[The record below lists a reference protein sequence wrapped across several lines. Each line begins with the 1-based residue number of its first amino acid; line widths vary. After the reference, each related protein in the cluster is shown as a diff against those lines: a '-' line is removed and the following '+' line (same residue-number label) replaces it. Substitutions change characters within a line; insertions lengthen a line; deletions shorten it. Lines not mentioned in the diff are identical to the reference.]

1 MCLVRVKDE
10 VISHIVYTVQQPPQ
24 KPLSRKTSTYCMLT
38 RREDNMETHC
48 TLLPIHFVHL
58 IDIRAEVIYLSIK
71 EQHRLSFL
79 AQSYALKDAYLTS
92 FLIDSCHLEK
102 TDYGVTTILLCI
114 GTSVDQGIIF

>member
-10 VISHIVYTVQQPPQ
+10 VISHIVYTVKQPPR
-24 KPLSRKTSTYCMLT
+24 KPLSHKTPTYCMLT
-38 RREDNMETHC
+38 RREDNMESHC

-58 IDIRAEVIYLSIK
+58 IDIRAEVIYLSVK

-79 AQSYALKDAYLTS
+79 AQSYAFKDAYLSS
-92 FLIDSCHLEK
+92 FLIDPCHLEK

>member
-1 MCLVRVKDE
+1 
-10 VISHIVYTVQQPPQ
+10 
-24 KPLSRKTSTYCMLT
+24 MLT

-48 TLLPIHFVHL
+48 TLLPIYFVHL

-79 AQSYALKDAYLTS
+79 AQGYAFKDADLIS

-102 TDYGVTTILLCI
+102 TDYGVITILLCI
-114 GTSVDQGIIF
+114 GTSVDQDIIKKKKISLFLSRFTNNKGAPCI